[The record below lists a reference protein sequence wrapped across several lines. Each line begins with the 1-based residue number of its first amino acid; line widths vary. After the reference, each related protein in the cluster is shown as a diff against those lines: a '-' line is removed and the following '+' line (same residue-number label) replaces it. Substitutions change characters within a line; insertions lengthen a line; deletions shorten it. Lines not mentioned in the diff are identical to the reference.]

1 MDNLTL
7 LLLVAAAIVL
17 PICGLGV
24 GLVVII
30 TALGRRNAAQAGALK
45 TEWAAI
51 ARAHGLAFDPG
62 TALKD
67 PSLNGAIDGQ
77 TVTLTLTRY
86 RMGSNGMSHVYTVA
100 SAPVPA
106 AGELLIAERQRAHH
120 VDGVAGADVAIADP
134 GFASTHI
141 VRGAPELATA
151 LLTPELI
158 ARLSQSA
165 VSHVRLARGRVRVQR
180 PGELSDEAAC
190 LALLHLAADLA
201 RRTQT

>member
-7 LLLVAAAIVL
+7 LLLVAAAIAL

-24 GLVVII
+24 GLVVVI

-51 ARAHGLAFDPG
+51 AQAHGFAFDPG

-67 PSLNGAIDGQ
+67 PSLSGAIDGQ

-100 SAPVPA
+100 SAPVTA

-120 VDGVAGADVAIADP
+120 VDGVSGADVAIADP

-141 VRGAPELATA
+141 VRGTPALAAA
-151 LLTPELI
+151 LLTPDLI
-158 ARLSQSA
+158 ARLSQNA
-165 VSHVRLARGRVRVQR
+165 VTHVRVAKGRLRVQR
-180 PGELSDEAAC
+180 PGHQSGAAEC
-190 LALLHLAADLA
+190 LALMHLAADLA
-201 RRTQT
+201 RRSHT